1 MTQTHP
7 SLASV
12 DLNLL
17 LAFEALWAERHVTR
31 AGRRLGLSQPAMS
44 GALSRL
50 RTMLRD
56 PLFVRGRTAL
66 VPTERCAAL
75 AAPLGKALLD
85 IRHALA
91 GTAFDPA
98 TTDRQLTLGAVDAAI
113 AVVVPKVVAAFTRQ
127 APHAQLIVSGIDP
140 ARAVDLVEAGAL
152 DVALSPRVRPSSTV
166 KQTTLFPIGL
176 AIAVRRAHPLVRRG
190 ITREGLAT
198 YPRLMVAFDG
208 APPAPGMFGIAPAVT
223 VSSFLAAAHV
233 LAECDAWALLPAPF
247 AKKLA
252 KDRALVVRPLPPE
265 AKPPELAMRMVWPEA
280 QDAAPASRWLRQL
293 VIDAARSVT
302 S

>member
-7 SLASV
+7 SLAAV

-66 VPTERCAAL
+66 VPTERCTAL
-75 AAPLGKALLD
+75 AGPLGKALLD
-85 IRHALA
+85 IRNALA

-113 AVVVPKVVAAFTRQ
+113 AVVVPKVVARFTAQ
-127 APHAQLIVSGIDP
+127 APRAQLIVSAIDP
-140 ARAVDLVEAGAL
+140 ARAVDLVEAGVL
-152 DVALSPRVRPSSTV
+152 DVALSPRTRPSSTV
-166 KQTTLFPIGL
+166 RQVTLFPLEL
-176 AIAVRRAHPLVRRG
+176 AIGVRPGHPLSRRALSLPA
-190 ITREGLAT
+190 LAK

-208 APPAPGMFGIAPAVT
+208 APPTPGMFGIAPAIS

-247 AKKLA
+247 ATKLA
-252 KDRALVVRPLPPE
+252 RERALVMRPLPPE
-265 AKPPELAMRMVWPEA
+265 VKPPELAMRMVWPEA

-293 VIDAARSVT
+293 VAEAARSIT